1 MITGG
6 YGSGRDTAEVWQP
19 GLGAPC
25 SLPDM
30 PEDRRDHTQEG
41 GDICGGEGG
50 ENTFTNCIRWS
61 NNTWMTTNS
70 TLIDKRGGHSS
81 WRTEDGSLIL
91 MGGGYGSRSS
101 EVVNTDGISEQSFTL
116 KFHAE

>member
-30 PEDRRDHTQEG
+30 PEDRRYHTQEG
-41 GDICGGEGG
+41 GDICGRRRRKHLHHLHPLEQQHLDGHQQHPDRQEG
-50 ENTFTNCIRWS
+50 RS
-61 NNTWMTTNS
+61 
-70 TLIDKRGGHSS
+70 LLL
-81 WRTEDGSLIL
+81 EDGGRLSH
-91 MGGGYGSRSS
+91 
-101 EVVNTDGISEQSFTL
+101 TDGGRLRQPL
-116 KFHAE
+116 LRGCQH